1 MRLVVI
7 RPILASL
14 VFGPVVAVAQAPPPV
29 EAFASLP
36 AMESPS
42 LSPDGKRLAFIAKA
56 ATGSFVLV
64 SNLETMAVTS
74 AVDMSAGKPRAVTWT
89 SDDTLL
95 LFSGDTVSFGP
106 RGNVESLAPYGINL
120 AREASV
126 RQLLVSRARVG
137 VAQVGGFQ
145 FIQGAQFIG
154 HKRSTGEVL
163 FPRFAEN
170 ADRVLY
176 AVDPKT
182 DQRIEI
188 DHGTPQTRDWIVD
201 ENGAPKFRLEY
212 NQQTDF
218 LRILARRADSWE
230 PIREE
235 TVEIPEL
242 DLYGLDGAGEL
253 IVGLRP
259 KETGRYGLYVMSAA
273 DGSLA
278 RSFYL
283 DDTADVAGVQTDPY
297 TNRVIA
303 AGVAGE
309 PPVYFDKELA
319 AQQRLVEEAFPGES
333 PRLVSWSQ
341 DRARF
346 ILAADRR
353 DKAPAFYLYDARA
366 ASAEQIAS
374 TYVGL
379 DRTKLPPREAYSYK
393 ARDGVEIPGY
403 LTRPLDA
410 PGAVPLV
417 VLPHGGPAARDVG
430 GFDWLAH
437 FLASRGYAVLQP
449 NFRGSDGFG
458 KAWEE
463 AGHGQWGVGVMQHD
477 VTDGVAA
484 LVSAGIA
491 DAERICIVGAS
502 YGGYAALAGAAFTPE
517 LYRCAAAIAGVSDL
531 RAMLQSTRNRMG
543 GFSATL
549 SYWRLAMGVDEGR
562 ESAERLRAAS
572 PIEHVAN
579 VRAPVLLIHGLD
591 DTVVPIV
598 QSRDMATALQDA
610 GKTVEL
616 VELEGE
622 DHWLSGAKTRL
633 ATLQALDAFLA
644 KHLKE

>member
-1 MRLVVI
+1 MRLVAI
-7 RPILASL
+7 RPILVTL
-14 VFGPVVAVAQAPPPV
+14 VLCPLVAAAQPPPV
-29 EAFASLP
+29 EAFATLP

-42 LSPDGKRLAFIAKA
+42 LSPDGQRLAFIAQS
-56 ATGSFVLV
+56 TGGSFVLV

-74 AVDMSAGKPRAVTWT
+74 AVDMSAGKPRSVTWT

-95 LFSGDTVSFGP
+95 LFSGETVSFGP
-106 RGNVESLAPYGINL
+106 RGNVESLAPYGIDL
-120 AREASV
+120 SGEVSI
-126 RQLLVSRARVG
+126 RQLLVNRARG
-137 VAQVGGFQ
+137 GRAQVGGFV

-154 HKRSTGEVL
+154 YKRSTGEVL

-176 AVDPKT
+176 AVNPKT
-182 DQRIEI
+182 DARLQI
-188 DHGTPQTRDWIVD
+188 DDGTPQTRDWVVD

-212 NQQTDF
+212 NQRSNY
-218 LRILARRADSWE
+218 LRILARRADGWQS
-230 PIREE
+230 IREE
-235 TVEIPEL
+235 VVEIPEL
-242 DLYGLDGAGEL
+242 ALLGLDAAGEL
-253 IVGLRP
+253 IVGMRP
-259 KETGRYGLYVMSAA
+259 TETGRFGLYVMSPE
-273 DGSLA
+273 DGSVG
-278 RSFYL
+278 RPFYVH
-283 DDTADVAGVQTDPY
+283 DTADVGGAQIDPY

-303 AGVAGE
+303 AGVVGE
-309 PPVYFDKELA
+309 APVYFDIELA
-319 AQQRLVEEAFPGES
+319 EQQKLVEEAFPGEA
-333 PRLVSWSQ
+333 PVLVSWSQ
-341 DRARF
+341 DRSRF
-346 ILAADRR
+346 ILATDRH
-353 DKAPAFYLYDARA
+353 DKAPAFYFYDARA
-366 ASAEQIAS
+366 ASAKQIAS
-374 TYVGL
+374 TYAGL
-379 DRTKLPPREAYSYK
+379 DRSTLPPREAYSYK

-403 LTRPLDA
+403 LTRPLGA

-449 NFRGSDGFG
+449 NFRGSGGFG

-463 AGHGQWGVGVMQHD
+463 AGHGQWGIGVMQHD

-491 DAERICIVGAS
+491 DADRVCIVGAS

-531 RAMLQSTRNRMG
+531 RAMLQSTQTRG
-543 GFSATL
+543 GAFSATL
-549 SYWRLAMGVDEGR
+549 SYWRLAMGVEEGR
-562 ESAERLRAAS
+562 EATERLRAAS
-572 PIEHVAN
+572 PIEHVAD
-579 VRAPVLLIHGLD
+579 VRAPVLLIHGRD

-598 QSRDMATALQDA
+598 QSLSMATALRAA

-622 DHWLSGAKTRL
+622 DHWLSGARTRL

-644 KHLKE
+644 QHLKP